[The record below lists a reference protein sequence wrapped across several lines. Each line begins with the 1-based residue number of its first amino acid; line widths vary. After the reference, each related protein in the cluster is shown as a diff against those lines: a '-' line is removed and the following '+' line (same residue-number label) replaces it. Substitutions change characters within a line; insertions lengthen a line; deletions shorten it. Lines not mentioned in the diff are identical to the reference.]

1 VRPLVVSDQSVIS
14 FEIEGR
20 GTSYLLALDSRSM
33 PVEATVQMAVRR
45 ENFNARLVKL
55 NHVNFLST
63 LRNKLNWGLDR
74 RNPGSALTTK

>member
-1 VRPLVVSDQSVIS
+1 
-14 FEIEGR
+14 
-20 GTSYLLALDSRSM
+20 
-33 PVEATVQMAVRR
+33 VQMAVRR

-74 RNPGSALTTK
+74 RNPVTAPQLK

>member
-1 VRPLVVSDQSVIS
+1 
-14 FEIEGR
+14 
-20 GTSYLLALDSRSM
+20 M
-33 PVEATVQMAVRR
+33 PVEASVQIAVRR

-74 RNPGSALTTK
+74 RNPATTLQLK